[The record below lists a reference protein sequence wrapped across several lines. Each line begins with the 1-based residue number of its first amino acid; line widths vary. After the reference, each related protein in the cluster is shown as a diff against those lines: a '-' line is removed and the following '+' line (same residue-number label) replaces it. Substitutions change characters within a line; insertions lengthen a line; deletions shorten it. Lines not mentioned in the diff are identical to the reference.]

1 MYTSIKSTTGKVKL
15 CIVLPCYNEEESL
28 SRTIDEVKKKIQ
40 ELVDSGIISA
50 ASHALFVDDG
60 STDSTWRMIG
70 EACRLSPEKVRGIRF
85 ASNRG
90 KEIALLA
97 GCCEARKTA
106 DAIACMD
113 ADMQFDINALNVFLK
128 YYHEGYELVYGV
140 KKNRGHEPWWRTVC
154 SAIFYKA
161 MQFLDSPVCNNHTDY
176 CLMSKNVCNAL
187 AGYGETYIIFRGLL
201 KELGFRQKEVFFD
214 VLDREE
220 GRSHFSYRKL
230 LALSIN
236 AITGFSIVPLRLIA
250 LMGFFVFLFGMI
262 LAFYSIV
269 EYVKG
274 TPPSG
279 YTTLACSMWILGG
292 VGMLCMGVA
301 GEYIG
306 KIYMEVKRRPRFYI
320 SERTDNE
327 SYM

>member
-1 MYTSIKSTTGKVKL
+1 MYTSIESTTGKVKL

-28 SRTIDEVKKKIQ
+28 SRTIDEVKKKIR
-40 ELVDSGIISA
+40 ELVFSDIISET
-50 ASHALFVDDG
+50 SHALFVDDG
-60 STDSTWRMIG
+60 STDSTWKMI
-70 EACRLSPEKVRGIRF
+70 EDACQLCPEKVRGIRF

-106 DAIACMD
+106 DVIACMD
-113 ADMQFDINALNVFLK
+113 ADMQFDINALNDFLK
-128 YYHEGYELVYGV
+128 YYHEGYELVYGI
-140 KKNRGHEPWWRTVC
+140 KKNRGREPWLKTAC
-154 SAIFYKA
+154 SAVFYKI
-161 MQFLDSPVCNNHTDY
+161 MQCLGSPVCNNHTDY

-187 AGYGETYIIFRGLL
+187 AEYGETYIIFRGLL
-201 KELGFRQKEVFFD
+201 KELGFRQKAVFFD

-220 GRSHFSYRKL
+220 GRSHFSYRRL
-230 LALSIN
+230 IALSIN

-250 LMGFFVFLFGMI
+250 LLGFFVFLFGMI
-262 LAFYSIV
+262 LTSYSVV

-292 VGMLCMGVA
+292 MGMLCMGIA